1 MFIWKYENIA
11 MFPTAV
17 ILKKH
22 VENPRVFFFFFR
34 LLKLFH
40 ICHSLFQEQL
50 ILNAKGMKNK
60 YFT

>member
-22 VENPRVFFFFFR
+22 VENPRYFFSPIKIISHMPQFV
-34 LLKLFH
+34 
-40 ICHSLFQEQL
+40 SGTV
-50 ILNAKGMKNK
+50 N
-60 YFT
+60 T

>member
-22 VENPRVFFFFFR
+22 VENPRVFFFFFSPI
-34 LLKLFH
+34 KIISHMPQFV
-40 ICHSLFQEQL
+40 SGTV
-50 ILNAKGMKNK
+50 N
-60 YFT
+60 T